1 MHDLDRVTQ
10 DLDEAG
16 DVEPTARRRPD
27 DRHELAVVRDAT
39 RLLEMTS
46 HPELDALLDGV
57 LSRAALAA
65 GAGLPPT
72 TARAVALATKHGL
85 RGLGRVVLPVAGRS
99 FDAWVRPGGGSQGAA
114 ATLRVSRLLGL
125 PVEGLST
132 EDREY
137 EIATA
142 YVRFAHVAAR
152 RAFHL
157 ARSAPPQVAVDR
169 AIASARRETF
179 PALRPRVRRG
189 RWRRRG
195 SQVVVEGL

>member
-1 MHDLDRVTQ
+1 MHDLDRLTQ
-10 DLDEAG
+10 DLDATG
-16 DVEPTARRRPD
+16 DVEPTARRGPD

-46 HPELDALLDGV
+46 HSELEALLDGV

-65 GAGLPPT
+65 GAGLPPA
-72 TARAVALATKHGL
+72 TARAVALATKQGL
-85 RGLGRVVLPVAGRS
+85 RGLGRTVLPVAGRS
-99 FDAWVRPGGGSQGAA
+99 FDAWVRPGGDSQGAA
-114 ATLRVSRLLGL
+114 ATLHVSRLLGL

-152 RAFHL
+152 RAFRL
-157 ARSAPPQVAVDR
+157 ARSAPPEVAADR
-169 AIASARRETF
+169 ALASARRETF

-195 SQVVVEGL
+195 PQIVVEGL